1 MKEIKKWEIIGT
13 EYLIRRPWL
22 TARRDHVRL
31 PSGVENKEYY
41 ILEYPEWVNVIA
53 ITKDGKFLME
63 RQYRHGIQD
72 VRFEI
77 CAGVCETGE
86 DPMIAAK
93 RELLEETGYAGG
105 EWRHFMSVCANA
117 GSMTNWSH
125 TVLAEGVETALQKE
139 FLKDA
144 HCDMIQ
150 GYFYAKPMPEE
161 QFTEY
166 LEQHQCMALR
176 GKKWKYNR
184 YPRVTRTRSNR
195 AVTARIAGSVRM
207 KAGVVVSSA

>member
-1 MKEIKKWEIIGT
+1 MKEIKKWEILGT

-77 CAGVCETGE
+77 CAGVCEAGE

-125 TVLAEGVETALQKE
+125 TFIAEGVEPVDIQNLEDTEDITIHLMTKQEVYDLLKGGHFAQALMVAP
-139 FLKDA
+139 LWR
-144 HCDMIQ
+144 
-150 GYFYAKPMPEE
+150 YFAE
-161 QFTEY
+161 
-166 LEQHQCMALR
+166 
-176 GKKWKYNR
+176 N
-184 YPRVTRTRSNR
+184 
-195 AVTARIAGSVRM
+195 
-207 KAGVVVSSA
+207 GVE